1 MTRENFT
8 SVNVIVDKSGSMA
21 NLTTDT
27 IGGFNTFVADQKNV
41 PGDVAFTLCLFS
53 TSYRLVHDAVK
64 LASVP
69 ALNGKTYRCG
79 GCTALLD
86 ALGTTIDN
94 VGSKLAAMPE
104 EERPSKVIFL
114 IITDGEEN
122 SSREYKL
129 DQIKSMITRQREVY
143 SWEFVFMG
151 ANIDA
156 ISAGT
161 SLGIS
166 ATNSLNYSASSIGTK
181 SLYSNVS
188 RSLGSYRVASNQ
200 QVDFFNQAGN
210 APVDPNASADPNTT
224 IDPTVSNVTLTGA
237 QDLLIDP
244 NTKVLNITPVGDV
257 TLTGFTTVD
266 SVHTPFLGKTQG
278 LFGVDN
284 VKRSGGNNQG
294 NQ

>member
-8 SVNVIVDKSGSMA
+8 SVNVIIDKSGSMA
-21 NLTTDT
+21 GLTTDT

-53 TSYRLVHDAVK
+53 TTYQLVHDAVE

-69 ALNGKTYRCG
+69 NLNDKTYRTG
-79 GCTALLD
+79 GGTALLD

-94 VGSKLAAMPE
+94 VGNKLAAMSE

-122 SSREYKL
+122 SSRKYNL
-129 DQIKSMITRQREVY
+129 DQIRSMVTHQRETY

-161 SLGIS
+161 SLGIA
-166 ATNSLNYSASSIGTK
+166 ATNSVNYSASSIGTK
-181 SLYSNVS
+181 ALYSNVS
-188 RSLGSYRVASNQ
+188 RSLGSYRVASSQ
-200 QVDFFNQAGN
+200 QVDFFNQPAADLVDLTAPAGTN
-210 APVDPNASADPNTT
+210 SPVDSTVSTNPVT
-224 IDPTVSNVTLTGA
+224 PTV
-237 QDLLIDP
+237 
-244 NTKVLNITPVGDV
+244 
-257 TLTGFTTVD
+257 
-266 SVHTPFLGKTQG
+266 VHTPFLSTTQG
-278 LFGVDN
+278 LFGVDSITQ
-284 VKRSGGNNQG
+284 SGAGGGTGNKG
-294 NQ
+294 TL